1 MKKRLALFGGS
12 KVRKTKM
19 PPRYAFG
26 KSEEKYLK
34 KAIQYYR
41 MRGEDPPYQGKFE
54 EIFCKKFNNFM
65 GQKKGYSDAVSSGCA
80 AIYVSLAALNLP
92 KNSEVLI
99 SPVTC
104 SSDLSVVILQGHKP
118 VLVDSEKN
126 SYNVNL
132 EEIKKKITN
141 KTKAAILTHAAGEPI
156 SEINKISKYL
166 KKRKIF
172 LIEDCSQA
180 HGAYP
185 RGNKT
190 KVGNYGNIAAFSMMY
205 RKNIAMGGSGGMVY
219 TKNKKL
225 HLLAMRHAD
234 RGAPVWMKYK
244 LDLRNPGIADF
255 PALNFNTSDLS
266 CATGIAQIERVNTT
280 IQNRKKFI
288 KRIIEL
294 IKISSKVCIPYDF
307 HNGFS
312 PFYFPIFVKKELIK
326 CSVDK
331 FAKAIQAE
339 GIGVGIKYGCLP
351 RTWKWANKYFVG
363 QKTKNAINTRNRC
376 FHLYVNE
383 NYKYKEALDT
393 INAIVKVEN
402 FYLK

>member
-1 MKKRLALFGGS
+1 MKKKLALFGGS

-65 GQKKGYSDAVSSGCA
+65 GQKRGYSDAVSSGCA

-172 LIEDCSQA
+172 LVEDCSQA

-255 PALNFNTSDLS
+255 PALNFNTNDLS

-294 IKISSKVCIPYDF
+294 IKINSKVCIPYDF